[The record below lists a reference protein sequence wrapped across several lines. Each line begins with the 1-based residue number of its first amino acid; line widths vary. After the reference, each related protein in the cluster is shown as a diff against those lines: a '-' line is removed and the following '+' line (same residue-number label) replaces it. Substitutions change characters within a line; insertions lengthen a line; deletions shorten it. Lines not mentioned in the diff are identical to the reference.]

1 MVSRGPHAGKE
12 TTVPRCDLIGIATYS
27 PPRFVCRGSRGR
39 QGLNV
44 DPPPPPPPI
53 VIVRRRMSCSGHKGE
68 NCSAFFSIVKQLRT
82 FPLLHGAVF
91 GNPPN
96 HILIIH
102 PVEYITTSHARG
114 GGTRTSRES
123 PSASEQDGRVG
134 SFPAAHRTCIC
145 FETLPASVPV
155 HSRHSRQLYPT
166 RFVSDPKARTTDQT
180 EGECALLWV
189 ALFCCGEN
197 LPNPTCRAPP
207 VSFTA
212 PHSVPQTA
220 VSANATP
227 LRSPTQFPLS
237 SDNVFLITMRLPT
250 SCIRPKKTPPLVP
263 HHGQRHSADSHKQNT
278 ALARHGSTCACT
290 D

>member
-1 MVSRGPHAGKE
+1 MFWSQGRELLCFFLHRQAIE
-12 TTVPRCDLIGIATYS
+12 DLS
-27 PPRFVCRGSRGR
+27 PAP
-39 QGLNV
+39 
-44 DPPPPPPPI
+44 
-53 VIVRRRMSCSGHKGE
+53 RRRLWQSTQSYI
-68 NCSAFFSIVKQLRT
+68 N
-82 FPLLHGAVF
+82 
-91 GNPPN
+91 NP
-96 HILIIH
+96 

-155 HSRHSRQLYPT
+155 HSRQLYPT

-212 PHSVPQTA
+212 PHSVPETA
-220 VSANATP
+220 VSADATP

-250 SCIRPKKTPPLVP
+250 SCIRPKNSTTGTPPWP
-263 HHGQRHSADSHKQNT
+263 TSFGRQSQTKHGPRSTRLNLCMYW
-278 ALARHGSTCACT
+278 LAGWLLHVFELPGYVRCGEE
-290 D
+290 